1 MVNAVMSTFIFYST
15 RCRSQEA
22 LETFLDAED
31 TLEPATGSYIS
42 LLTLLSC
49 DLYMYSFSSV
59 PSALI
64 F

>member
-1 MVNAVMSTFIFYST
+1 MVNAVMNTFIFYST
-15 RCRSQEA
+15 CCTSEEA

-42 LLTLLSC
+42 FLTLLSC
-49 DLYMYSFSSV
+49 NLYTSFPSV
-59 PSALI
+59 PSSLI